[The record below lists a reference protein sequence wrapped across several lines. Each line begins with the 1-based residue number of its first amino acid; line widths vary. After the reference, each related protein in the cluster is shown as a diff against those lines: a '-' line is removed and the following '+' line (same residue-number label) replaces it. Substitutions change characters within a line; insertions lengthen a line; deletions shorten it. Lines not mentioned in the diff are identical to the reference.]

1 MNKDAISCQINDLTE
16 IVNPSLFA
24 FANVK
29 IANNVGKFH
38 RSLPN
43 YTPTPLVKLSRL
55 ASRLGIKELLIKD
68 ESHRF
73 DLNAFK
79 VLGASYA
86 IAKFLGEILGLK
98 DDELTFGKIL
108 AKQSRYKN
116 ITFVTATDGNHGRAV
131 AWSTRLFGCKS
142 VVYMPKGSSPT
153 RLEAIKNYGT
163 EASITTLNYDDTVI
177 HAKHKAQEEGWILLQ
192 DTSWEGYEKVPLHIM
207 QGYCTLVSE
216 YLNQEQEIWPT
227 HVFIQAGVGS
237 LAAAILAYLH
247 NLSDRPTP
255 KFIVVEPQ
263 GAPCLYESIRLNVD
277 KPFRVRGDLPTI
289 MAGLACGEPSHIGWS
304 ILKSA
309 TNAFLMCSDDVTRR
323 GVKVLGN
330 PLGGD
335 QRIISG
341 ESGAVTLGALFEIMS
356 NEQFYKIR
364 DVLNLTGNSR
374 VLLFSTEG
382 DTDPAVY
389 RNIVWLSNT

>member
-16 IVNPSLFA
+16 ILKPSLFA
-24 FANVK
+24 FANAETAK
-29 IANNVGKFH
+29 NVCKFH
-38 RSLPN
+38 SSLPN

-55 ASRLGIKELLIKD
+55 AIWLGIEELLIKD

-86 IAKFLGEILGLK
+86 IAKYLGKILELK

-131 AWSTRLFGCKS
+131 AWSTKLFGCKS

-153 RLEAIKNYGT
+153 RLKAIINYGT

-177 HAKHKAQEEGWILLQ
+177 YAKHKAQEEGWILIQ

-207 QGYCTLVSE
+207 QGYCTLVTE
-216 YLNQEQEIWPT
+216 YLNQEQDIWPT

-237 LAAAILAYLH
+237 LAAAIFAYLH

-263 GAPCLYESIRLNVD
+263 GAPCLYESIRLNVE

-289 MAGLACGEPSHIGWS
+289 MAGLACGIPSHIGWD
-304 ILKSA
+304 ILKSV

-323 GVKVLGN
+323 GMKVLGN

-341 ESGAVTLGALFEIMS
+341 ESGAVTLGALFEILT
-356 NEQFYKIR
+356 NEQFYKIK
-364 DVLNLTGNSR
+364 DVLNLTNNSR

-382 DTDPAVY
+382 DTDPEVY
-389 RNIVWLSNT
+389 RNIIWL